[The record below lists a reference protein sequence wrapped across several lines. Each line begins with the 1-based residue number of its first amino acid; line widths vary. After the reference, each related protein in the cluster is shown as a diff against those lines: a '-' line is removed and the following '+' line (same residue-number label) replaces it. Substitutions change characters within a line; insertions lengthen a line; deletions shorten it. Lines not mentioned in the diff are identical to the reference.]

1 MVRPPDRASHLFLM
15 TELNI
20 QVPLSSLT
28 AGYDPDAAADKYA
41 ANAELIKDKYHY
53 EKLMGKRQSNG
64 ALKLKELK
72 PDHKQFIACYLNGM
86 KGVEIAAQF
95 NVAAI
100 TVYRVLADP
109 LAASL
114 IGEFDENFK
123 NEFRQMFP
131 LVADAVRTGLTT
143 GGVTD
148 RLKATDRWL
157 KVCRFLDG
165 GEEEKG
171 PDEKTASIA
180 AARMRFIDLV
190 NTAKDKGMK
199 LVEAEYIEVTTT

>member
-1 MVRPPDRASHLFLM
+1 M

-20 QVPLSSLT
+20 KVPLSSIV
-28 AGYDPDAAADKYA
+28 AGYDPEAAADKYA
-41 ANAELIKDKYHY
+41 AEAELIKDKYHY
-53 EKLMGKRQSNG
+53 EKLMGKRRLDG

-72 PDHKQFIACYLNGM
+72 PEHKQYVACYLNGM
-86 KGVEIAAQF
+86 KGVEIAVHF

-109 LAASL
+109 LATSL
-114 IGEFDENFK
+114 IGEFDESFK
-123 NEFRQMFP
+123 NEFRAMFP
-131 LVADAVRTGLTT
+131 LVADAVRTGLES
-143 GGVTD
+143 GGITD

-171 PDEKTASIA
+171 QEEKTATVH
-180 AARMRFIDLV
+180 AARLKFIDLV
-190 NTAKDKGMK
+190 ETARGANGMK
-199 LVEAEYIEVTTT
+199 LVEAEFVEVTSK